1 MRISDWS
8 SDVCSSDLHHGV
20 DEWFPQGDKAFG
32 DRMTGFYRRMRD
44 RRRTDAGLVGK
55 CGTAKADDERT
66 DDTSLHA
73 SGTERA
79 VPDFHECC
87 RHMADVAEDDEQI
100 GRAHV

>member
-1 MRISDWS
+1 MSVRPPVSTRNDTLFPYTTLFRSIAHGVL
-8 SDVCSSDLHHGV
+8 VCDDDDQRGHGADHHGV

-66 DDTSLHA
+66 
-73 SGTERA
+73 E
-79 VPDFHECC
+79 
-87 RHMADVAEDDEQI
+87 I